1 MKKFSDFL
9 EGRCWTGFKPV
20 PGKKPYSPGSCVK
33 ESAAAAIAAAT
44 AIAKKKSGNYDEK
57 GFRKTSYKNPDHP
70 NRKSNTERE
79 AELKEDLRKWF
90 SKTAPEG
97 GWKRINSKGEA
108 IGPCAREPGE
118 PKPKCMSN
126 EKRASLTKKERAS
139 AVAAKRKHDP
149 NPERKG
155 APINVSNFGKGKIS
169 EDMENLEEKN
179 VPTSPEKWAQ
189 AKAQAKSKFDVYPS
203 AYANGWASKKYKE
216 MGGGWKSVAEESEN
230 LEEGRPSQR
239 HPLEGHEYH
248 KKSDEALIHIAKD
261 AHAAAEA
268 MKSHNTTAENK
279 YRDQANDS
287 ATVRHFR
294 KTSGMPDWYKK
305 KYGHMKED
313 VKQDDKSSTA
323 LSGLVAKKNLK
334 QAEGKNKSQAFIDKM
349 TSKVNA
355 AKRLKEEDAYDK
367 DAKPSD
373 KPHDKEAAAKRAKI
387 AAVMARKK
395 MAKEEVDPAHKKIL
409 DKAKISV
416 PKSPK
421 GEYDRKV
428 DKYLKNKYQKEEV
441 EQIDELSNDMLGRYK
456 TAAGADASNADKAG
470 DYNKGNKR
478 FSGIMRATK
487 KQMANDIVTRASA
500 VSEAAVVTDKDKI
513 VSVHDKKGSS
523 LRVLSSKIGH
533 YRDAGYKAVREAKE
547 KTEYDYE
554 GDMARGQLQSVINNA
569 QRVHDML
576 EDNDNLPE
584 WVQSKITL
592 AEDYISTVAN
602 YMMSE
607 IDESIEQIDERED
620 DEYHSAREHKVGV
633 VVSKDNG
640 PKERLKATIRAKEPQ
655 HAVDKALK
663 HYKSKGYTVH
673 DHKYLGEGIAD
684 DKYGSAASETLVT
697 KPYKEPAKKMKES
710 KDDSPPFDGP
720 YVKRKGTVTDKSG
733 AKHTDMSRV
742 RDLARTAMKKQA
754 DSYKAPKKLGEEASR
769 KAEIV
774 KSAAKKKKPDSKEDT
789 FQAEP
794 ELSSTI
800 TKNY

>member
-1 MKKFSDFL
+1 MENFKSFSEAIQPGSVPEPGREAVGGRFKSAAPKKPTKPAPFVTSEDTKVDVQSFSDFL
-9 EGRCWTGFKPV
+9 EGRCWPGYKPK
-20 PGKKPYSPGSCVK
+20 PGKTPYSPGSCVK
-33 ESAAAAIAAAT
+33 ES
-44 AIAKKKSGNYDEK
+44 
-57 GFRKTSYKNPDHP
+57 PD
-70 NRKSNTERE
+70 

-90 SKTAPEG
+90 SKTDPKG

-126 EKRASLTKKERAS
+126 EKRAALSKKERAS

-189 AKAQAKSKFDVYPS
+189 AKAQAKAKFDVYPS

-216 MGGGWKSVAEESEN
+216 MGGGWKSVAEETEN

-313 VKQDDKSSTA
+313 AKQDDKSSTA

-334 QAEGKNKSQAFIDKM
+334 QAEGKNKSQEFINKM

-387 AAVMARKK
+387 AAVMARRK
-395 MAKEEVDPAHKKIL
+395 MAKEEVEQLDELSPSTLQSYKVAGHKKYDSIRNNTDADSMTKKSKL
-409 DKAKISV
+409 EKGIKTAHAKQYPSKPAAAA
-416 PKSPK
+416 PKKDPNSR
-421 GEYDRKV
+421 GYEQGRYMGDS
-428 DKYLKNKYQKEEV
+428 V
-441 EQIDELSNDMLGRYK
+441 EQDNENRIDELSNDMLGRYK
-456 TAAGADASNADKAG
+456 TAAGADASKADKAG

-500 VSEAAVVTDKDKI
+500 VTEAAVVTDKDKI

-523 LRVLSSKIGH
+523 LRVLASNLGH

-607 IDESIEQIDERED
+607 IDESI
-620 DEYHSAREHKVGV
+620 
-633 VVSKDNG
+633 
-640 PKERLKATIRAKEPQ
+640 
-655 HAVDKALK
+655 
-663 HYKSKGYTVH
+663 
-673 DHKYLGEGIAD
+673 AD

-697 KPYKEPAKKMKES
+697 KPYKEPAKKMQES

-720 YVKRKGTVTDKSG
+720 YVKRTGTVTDKSG

-754 DSYKAPKKLGEEASR
+754 SSYKAPKKLGEEASR

-774 KSAAKKKKPDSKEDT
+774 KTAAKKKKPDSKEDT